1 MNKSCV
7 FPSNCPEGSL
17 LPLVPMGLAVSH
29 GVQSGQEL
37 PENLRVGD
45 VLASAAG
52 ENCLR
57 ILHKRYVCLEGDSHT
72 RCVPFAQALRPL
84 GPGRLNLGV
93 QRNGH
98 ALAWVCVSDKGA
110 AAARTDTSGPA
121 LASMLADVLCLRH
134 QAGFM
139 VPDEM
144 GQIRALVADLAFV
157 QGYELVVLTGGTGL
171 SPRDVTPEA
180 VLPLL
185 DKRLHGFEQ
194 AMMQASLKVTVR
206 ACISRVLAGTAGQAL
221 VLALPGSRKAATE
234 NLAAV
239 IGALG
244 HALEKLH
251 GNQDDCGVNATSL
264 RPETLP

>member
-1 MNKSCV
+1 MQKSCV
-7 FPSNCPEGSL
+7 FHSNCPEGSL

-29 GVQSGQEL
+29 GVQSDLEL
-37 PENLRVGD
+37 LENLRVGD
-45 VLASAAG
+45 VLVSDADES
-52 ENCLR
+52 CLR

-84 GPGRLNLGV
+84 GPGRLSLSI
-93 QRNGH
+93 QRKGH

-121 LASMLADVLCLRH
+121 LASMLAEALALRY
-134 QAGFM
+134 QNGFM
-139 VPDEM
+139 VPDEV
-144 GQIRALVADLAFV
+144 GRIRSLVADLIFV
-157 QGYELVVLTGGTGL
+157 QGYELVVLSGGTGL
-171 SPRDVTPEA
+171 SPRDVSPEA

-194 AMMQASLKVTVR
+194 AMMQASLKVTAR

-221 VLALPGSRKAATE
+221 VLALPGSQKAATE

-239 IGALG
+239 IGALE

-251 GNQDDCGVNATSL
+251 GNQDDCGL
-264 RPETLP
+264 